1 MSDSTILRE
10 YLVSL
15 GFQVDNV
22 AQKKFKGN
30 LEGLDKQAVS
40 LSKGIL
46 GVAAAAQAM
55 VGVFAV
61 QMEKLYYS
69 SKRAGSTVANIQ
81 ALEFG
86 AKNIGLSGDTIRSA
100 LEGMARSLRSNPGLT
115 ALLNQIG
122 VQVKGRDMSDVMT
135 DMVTQL
141 RKMPF
146 FVAEKYANLFGMDAD
161 TLFMMQEGL
170 EKLKEAQSLRKKMA
184 ADAGVDSD
192 KAAEAAVEY
201 ANALRG
207 VSERLGLLR
216 DILSLQMLPGFLAFT
231 QALNDNLDSLNKW
244 LGKFETLGQAA
255 ASFFKSDAERKVEE
269 MMGKGVKPGSK
280 DKPKNFFDW
289 LTTPTTD
296 YQKPIEFKNKD
307 GSPMPTGPID
317 TATMARSMIPDWT
330 RRPEHRN
337 NPAHTG
343 VPATMGAGGG
353 RGYVNPGMPAAPQG
367 PVAAP
372 GPLTPAASAAELFA
386 RLEKQYALPEGLLDR
401 VWQRESGRGK
411 NMLSDAGAKG
421 HFQFMD
427 PTAKQYGVTD
437 PNDLTQSAT
446 GAAKMW
452 ADRLKARNGDVRLA
466 AADYNWGQGR
476 VDRLGVDKAP
486 KETRDYMD
494 AIGGPPVQQ
503 TNNITVNGVR
513 DPQQAAQ
520 LVGNE
525 MQTNNADLVRNM
537 TPRVQ

>member
-1 MSDSTILRE
+1 MSEQAVLRE

-15 GFQVDNV
+15 GFKVDNA
-22 AQKKFKGN
+22 AQKKFQGN
-30 LEGLDKQAVS
+30 LLGLDKTATNLGKSV
-40 LSKGIL
+40 L
-46 GVAAAAQAM
+46 GVAAAAQTM
-55 VGVFAV
+55 VGIFAV

-69 SKRAGSTVANIQ
+69 SKRTGSTVANIQ

-86 AKNIGLSGDTIRSA
+86 AKNIGLSGETIRGA
-100 LEGMARSLRSNPGLT
+100 LEGMARSLRGNPGLT

-146 FVAEKYANLFGMDAD
+146 FVAQQYASLFGMDAD

-170 EKLKEAQSLRKKMA
+170 EKLKEAQAIRKQMQK
-184 ADAGVDSD
+184 DSGVDSE
-192 KAAEAAVEY
+192 KAAAAAVEY
-201 ANALRG
+201 SNALRG
-207 VSERLGLLR
+207 VGERLGILR

-269 MMGKGVKPGSK
+269 MMGRGVKPGSK

-307 GSPMPTGPID
+307 GSPMATTPID
-317 TATMARSMIPDWT
+317 TATMARSLIPDWT

-337 NPAHTG
+337 SAHTG
-343 VPATMGAGGG
+343 VPDATGAGGG
-353 RGYVNPGMPAAPQG
+353 RGFVNPGMPA
-367 PVAAP
+367 
-372 GPLTPAASAAELFA
+372 SAAQPPATSASELFA
-386 RLEKQYALPEGLLDR
+386 RLERQYALPEGLLDR
-401 VWQRESGRGK
+401 VWKQESGRGT
-411 NMLSDAGAKG
+411 NMNSPAGAKG

-427 PTAKQYGVTD
+427 PTAAQYGVTD
-437 PNDLTQSAT
+437 PNDLTNSAT

-452 ADRLKARNGDVRLA
+452 SDRLKARNGDVRLA

-494 AIGGPPVQQ
+494 AIGGPVQQ
-503 TNNITVNGVR
+503 TNTITIQGVR

-525 MQTNNADLVRNM
+525 LQTNNADLVRNM
-537 TPRVQ
+537 TPRIQ

>member
-1 MSDSTILRE
+1 MSEQAILRE

-15 GFQVDNV
+15 GFKVDNA
-22 AQKKFKGN
+22 AQQKFQGR
-30 LEGLDKQAVS
+30 LVGLDKTATNLGKSV
-40 LSKGIL
+40 L
-46 GVAAAAQAM
+46 GVAAAAQTM
-55 VGVFAV
+55 VGIFAV

-86 AKNIGLSGDTIRSA
+86 AKNIGLSGETIRGA
-100 LEGMARSLRSNPGLT
+100 LEGMARSLRGNPGLT

-146 FVAEKYANLFGMDAD
+146 FVAQQYASLFGMDAD

-170 EKLKEAQSLRKKMA
+170 EKLKEAQAIRKQMQQ
-184 ADAGVDSD
+184 DSGVDSE
-192 KAAEAAVEY
+192 KAAEAAVKY

-207 VSERLGLLR
+207 VGERLGILR
-216 DILSLQMLPGFLAFT
+216 DILSLQLLPGFLTFT
-231 QALNDNLDSLNKW
+231 NALNDNLDSLNKW

-255 ASFFKSDAERKVEE
+255 ASFFKSDAERKVDE
-269 MMGKGVKPGSK
+269 MMGAGVKPGSK
-280 DKPKNFFDW
+280 GKPKNFFDW
-289 LTTPTTD
+289 LTTPMAD
-296 YQKPIEFKNKD
+296 YQKPLELK
-307 GSPMPTGPID
+307 GTGPVD
-317 TATMARSMIPDWT
+317 TATMARSLIPNWM
-330 RRPEHRN
+330 RRPEQR

-343 VPATMGAGGG
+343 ADVGVGAT
-353 RGYVNPGMPAAPQG
+353 
-367 PVAAP
+367 P
-372 GPLTPAASAAELFA
+372 GPTSATSAAELFA
-386 RLEKQYALPEGLLDR
+386 RLERQYSLPPGLLDR
-401 VWQRESGRGK
+401 VWKQESGRGQ
-411 NMLSDAGAKG
+411 NMLSAAGAKG

-427 PTAKQYGVTD
+427 PTAQQYGVTD

-452 ADRLKARNGDVRLA
+452 SERLKARNGDVRLA

-476 VDRLGVDKAP
+476 VDRLGVDRAP

-494 AIGGPPVQQ
+494 AIGGPVQQ